1 MFEPLAQGTS
11 RHRDGTSTSRNRPS
25 RHRHGPSGRRSVQ
38 ALSAVLLAA
47 ALALAGCGADDAG
60 SSADSAAK
68 AAPPGAGNARAGA
81 AAPGSEADS
90 GSGEQAGDKATSPP
104 KLTGT
109 HIIRTASLT
118 VLVKDVP
125 KAVDEARSAAE
136 GAGGIVGNEST
147 IRDEDSREESRVV
160 LRVPTERYEDVLTE
174 LQGTGKI
181 MERKEKAQDVTDQV
195 VDVESRIKTMRASVE
210 RVRELM
216 DKATKLSDVVAL
228 EGELSSRQAD
238 LEALLAQQAS
248 LEDRT
253 SLATI
258 TLTLYENPK
267 KQAEKKDDDP
277 GFVDALAGGWHAF
290 VTLLRW
296 IAVAFGATLPF
307 LAAAV
312 LIILVWVRLAR
323 SRLPRGT
330 RATLPA
336 GGAAESTPAAETAS
350 SPGTASAAGT
360 AGTASA
366 SRAAEEPGGDT
377 AERD

>member
-1 MFEPLAQGTS
+1 MFARGTS
-11 RHRDGTSTSRNRPS
+11 RHRDGRSI
-25 RHRHGPSGRRSVQ
+25 HRHGPSRHRSVQ

-47 ALALAGCGADDAG
+47 ALALAGCGANDSSAG

-68 AAPPGAGNARAGA
+68 AAPPGAGNAEAGA
-81 AAPGSEADS
+81 AGPGGEADS
-90 GSGEQAGDKATSPP
+90 RSGEQSGDKATTPP

-109 HIIRTASLT
+109 HVIRTASLT

-125 KAVDEARSAAE
+125 KALDEARSAAE

-160 LRVPTERYEDVLTE
+160 LRVPTEQYEEVITE
-174 LQGTGKI
+174 LQGTGKL
-181 MERKEKAQDVTDQV
+181 MERKVKAQDVTDQV

-228 EGELSSRQAD
+228 EGELSSRQSD

-248 LEDRT
+248 LKDRT

-267 KQAEKKDDDP
+267 KQVVKEDDDP
-277 GFVDALAGGWHAF
+277 GFLDALAGGWHAF

-296 IAVAFGATLPF
+296 IAVAFGAALPF
-307 LAAAV
+307 VAAAA
-312 LIILVWVRLAR
+312 LIILVWLRVVR
-323 SRLPRGT
+323 SRLPRGART
-330 RATLPA
+330 PLPA
-336 GGAAESTPAAETAS
+336 GGPAGPPATGTTSAAPAAG
-350 SPGTASAAGT
+350 PGSAEPSAPAART
-360 AGTASA
+360 AGAD
-366 SRAAEEPGGDT
+366 EEHGGDS
-377 AERD
+377 AKQE

>member
-1 MFEPLAQGTS
+1 MDRYG
-11 RHRDGTSTSRNRPS
+11 PS
-25 RHRHGPSGRRSVQ
+25 RHRSVQ

-47 ALALAGCGADDAG
+47 ALALAGCGANDSAG
-60 SSADSAAK
+60 SSSDSADKGALPAAGDAK
-68 AAPPGAGNARAGA
+68 EGA
-81 AAPGSEADS
+81 AGSQADS

-125 KAVDEARSAAE
+125 KALDEARSAAE
-136 GAGGIVGNEST
+136 GAGGIVGNET
-147 IRDEDSREESRVV
+147 TTRDEDSREESRVV

-174 LQGTGKI
+174 LQGTGKL
-181 MERKEKAQDVTDQV
+181 MERKVKAQDVTDQV

-228 EGELSSRQAD
+228 EGQLSSRQAD

-248 LEDRT
+248 LKDRT

-258 TLTLYENPK
+258 TLTFYENPK

-277 GFVDALAGGWHAF
+277 GFVDALAGGWDAF

-312 LIILVWVRLAR
+312 LIILVWLRFAR
-323 SRLPRGT
+323 SRLSRGART
-330 RATLPA
+330 PVPA
-336 GGAAESTPAAETAS
+336 GTGSAASTAPAAPTTPAAPATRPAEEK
-350 SPGTASAAGT
+350 GEEQG
-360 AGTASA
+360 GD
-366 SRAAEEPGGDT
+366 AAERE
-377 AERD
+377 